1 MKMTWTE
8 RFKLLPVW
16 IIVADLLFGVAL
28 NIQSALVPYKAAVGS
43 DGLPISPEIAFN
55 WIQVLVN
62 GTMVIIVLSAIF
74 MLLKMKQLSDHG
86 ERLAPTLTRAIA
98 VLAVLAF
105 AMPALLL
112 WFGAAYQFFAHG
124 RLTVTF
130 TQPRYLLVAACQ
142 PYLVWV
148 AAMLWRGQHRLYH
161 GTKRSKNERLY
172 HKWFAKNTQKK

>member
-1 MKMTWTE
+1 MKMTWIE

-62 GTMVIIVLSAIF
+62 GVMVIIVLSAIF
-74 MLLKMKQLSDHG
+74 MLLKMKHLSDHG

-130 TQPRYLLVAACQ
+130 TQSRYLLVAACQ